1 MGHAA
6 SAFFDT
12 QIGGRQSVHL
22 CWTDGTFGFGVSAT
36 REQTTYILSSMAYD
50 IGGLQRAGRFNAAN
64 VTVDDLGTTPILS
77 VSLICG
83 LLLKSAEIK
92 IFSEHGG
99 IRIVPWQAS
108 GPKEAQVSFGVLDV
122 RFGS

>member
-64 VTVDDLGTTPILS
+64 VTVDDNLPWNKLPKLWPEITRPNRFSRVNQNLQ
-77 VSLICG
+77 SLAPAGG
-83 LLLKSAEIK
+83 L
-92 IFSEHGG
+92 
-99 IRIVPWQAS
+99 
-108 GPKEAQVSFGVLDV
+108 
-122 RFGS
+122 